1 MGFGK
6 SKKKSKETAKE
17 RLQFVL
23 VHDRINLSPEEM
35 KSLRKELLEVLN
47 KYIEVDEDNVKMEVN
62 QREEIMALIANFPL
76 TDSNER

>member
-62 QREEIMALIANFPL
+62 QREEIMALIANFPF